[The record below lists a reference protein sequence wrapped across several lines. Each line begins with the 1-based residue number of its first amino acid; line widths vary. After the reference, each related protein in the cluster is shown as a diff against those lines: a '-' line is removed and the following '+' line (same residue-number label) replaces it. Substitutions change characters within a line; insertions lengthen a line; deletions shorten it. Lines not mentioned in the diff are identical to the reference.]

1 MNYGETLNI
10 IDEKTKNLGI
20 TPGLD
25 NIRELLKRLGNP
37 QDKVPAIH
45 IAGTNGKGSIMAY
58 VEEVLILSGLKVGRY
73 ISPAIFDYRERW
85 KINKKE
91 VTENDV
97 AETLTD
103 ILKAIDEMAR
113 DGFTSPSAFEI
124 ETAAAFYM
132 FEKNQCDVMLIE
144 CGMGGRLDATNVM
157 KNKIVDVLASVSLD
171 HMEYLGNTIGEIT
184 KEKLGIINEGDTLVT
199 YPTTEEVNEAIF
211 KYIIDH
217 EFFWRKTEINALDII
232 KSNVEGSEFYYR
244 GTRFSISMAGEYQI
258 YNAICAVEVI
268 HAYNRYA
275 IKNGKDAVQ
284 YDIIRKGLSQTSW
297 PGRFSVIHRGP
308 YIIADGAH
316 NKDAWRVL
324 AESIEKYFPSKKVVF
339 ILGVFKDKQY
349 DDMIRILSP
358 FMKCCFTVTAP
369 GSRGLDAEYLATKM
383 CYEGCRAVSCKT
395 IREAL
400 AKAKEAAGK
409 NGVVV
414 ATGSLSYIG
423 RLIEISYEID
433 ND

>member
-1 MNYGETLNI
+1 MNYRETLNI

-25 NIRELLKRLGNP
+25 NIRELLKRIEDP

-91 VTENDV
+91 VTEEDV
-97 AETLTD
+97 AEAFTV
-103 ILKAIDEMAR
+103 ILRAIDEMEK
-113 DGFTSPSAFEI
+113 DGFSSPSAFEI

-132 FEKNQCDVMLIE
+132 FEKKDCDVMLIE

-171 HMEYLGNTIGEIT
+171 HMEYLGETVKEIT
-184 KEKLGIINEGDTLVT
+184 REKLGIVNEGDTLIT
-199 YPTTEEVNEAIF
+199 YPASDEVNTAVSN
-211 KYIIDH
+211 YMTDH
-217 EFFWRKTEINALDII
+217 DFSWRKTETAALDIV
-232 KSNVEGSEFYYR
+232 KSGIDGSEFYYR
-244 GTRFSISMAGEYQI
+244 GTRFSISMAGQYQI

-275 IKNGKDAVQ
+275 IKNGNDAVQ
-284 YDIIRKGLSQTSW
+284 YDIIRKGLSQAFW
-297 PGRFSVIHRGP
+297 PGRFNVIHREP

-316 NKDAWRVL
+316 NPDAWKVL
-324 AESIEKYFPSKKVVF
+324 AESIRSYFPAKKIVF

-349 DDMIRILSP
+349 EEMVSILSP
-358 FMKCCFTVTAP
+358 LMKCCFVITPP
-369 GSRGLDAEYLATKM
+369 GPRGLDAKYLAAKM
-383 CYEGCRAVSCKT
+383 SYDGCKAVPCKT
-395 IREAL
+395 TREAL

-409 NGVVV
+409 NGVIV

-423 RLIEISYEID
+423 KLIEISYEID
-433 ND
+433 

>member
-1 MNYGETLNI
+1 MNYGETLKI
-10 IDEKTKNLGI
+10 LEEKTKNLGI

-25 NIRELLKRLGNP
+25 NIRELLRRLGDP

-85 KINKKE
+85 KINKIE
-91 VTENDV
+91 VTEEDV
-97 AETLTD
+97 AETLTV
-103 ILKAIDEMAR
+103 ILKAIDEMIK

-132 FEKNQCDVMLIE
+132 FEKNNCDVMLIE
-144 CGMGGRLDATNVM
+144 CGMGGRQDATNVM
-157 KNKIVDVLASVSLD
+157 KNKIVDVLASVSFD
-171 HMEYLGNTIGEIT
+171 HMEYLGDTIEKIT
-184 KEKLGIINEGDTLVT
+184 TEKLGIINDGDTLVT
-199 YPTTEEVNEAIF
+199 YPTTEEVNNAVSH
-211 KYIIDH
+211 YIIDH
-217 EFFWRKTEINALDII
+217 DFRWRKTELNALDVI
-232 KSNVEGSEFYYR
+232 KSTIDGSEFYYR

-268 HAYNRYA
+268 HTYNRYA

-284 YDIIRKGLSQTSW
+284 YDIIRKGLSQAFW
-297 PGRFSVIHRGP
+297 PGRFSLINRGP

-316 NKDAWRVL
+316 NPDAWKVL
-324 AESIEKYFPSKKVVF
+324 SESIRNYFPSKKVVF

-349 DDMIRILSP
+349 AEMINILSP
-358 FMKCCFTVTAP
+358 LMKCCFTVTPP
-369 GSRGLDAEYLATKM
+369 GPRGLGAEYLAAKA
-383 CYEGCRAVSCKT
+383 CYDGCKAVSCKT

-409 NGVVV
+409 NGVIV

-423 RLIEISYEID
+423 RLMEINYGID
-433 ND
+433 N